1 MQPSLRQFRN
11 QKSRCV
17 SSVSS
22 IIRIFLA
29 GMEDKSL
36 TYLENQISHNF
47 VGILVLIG
55 SGAASNDNKEI
66 LMQSVSKSERGV
78 LRTKELGKEGV
89 KKQSKQA
96 VHGKEEVQ

>member
-1 MQPSLRQFRN
+1 MANVWLEYLPPSTN
-11 QKSRCV
+11 VHCW
-17 SSVSS
+17 
-22 IIRIFLA
+22 I
-29 GMEDKSL
+29 
-36 TYLENQISHNF
+36 
-47 VGILVLIG
+47 
-55 SGAASNDNKEI
+55 GAASNDNKEI

>member
-1 MQPSLRQFRN
+1 MSP
-11 QKSRCV
+11 
-17 SSVSS
+17 VSS

-55 SGAASNDNKEI
+55 SGAASSGNRD
-66 LMQSVSKSERGV
+66 
-78 LRTKELGKEGV
+78 LGAECQQVRKGCVEN
-89 KKQSKQA
+89 
-96 VHGKEEVQ
+96 